1 MPGIAEF
8 LAEGSDKLII
18 AELPDGDA
26 MITVANNVT
35 GERRSITM
43 RRSNAL
49 KAAHVLAFVA
59 RDER

>member
-8 LAEGSDKLII
+8 LAEGSEKLII

-26 MITVANNVT
+26 MFTVTNCIT
-35 GERRSITM
+35 GERWSITM

-49 KAAHVLAFVA
+49 AAAHVLAFVA
-59 RDER
+59 REER